1 MTDTVNTAPPVTPLS
16 PEVRMIR
23 EKLISALDAV
33 EVAIV
38 DNSWQHAGHS
48 GAGGGSH
55 LHITV
60 VSPRFED
67 INLLDQHRM
76 VQEVL
81 KQEMGFLIHAL
92 ELKTIKP
99 SAYADANV

>member
-1 MTDTVNTAPPVTPLS
+1 MTDTVNTASPVTLLS
-16 PEVRMIR
+16 PAVQAIR
-23 EKLISALDAV
+23 DKLITELEAI
-33 EVAIV
+33 EVTVI

-60 VSPRFED
+60 VSPKFEG
-67 INLLDQHRM
+67 IGLLDQHRM
-76 VQEVL
+76 VQAAL
-81 KQEMGFLIHAL
+81 KNEMGFLIHAL

-99 SAYADANV
+99 SEYKAA